1 MPTKDGRQTV
11 FLLLTGSLCS
21 LIFLVWFDLSYS
33 QSKGNPSA
41 GKVTYEKFCANC
53 HGKQGEGLG
62 PMPSFRDAR
71 YMSSRTDQDFFQK
84 ITNGGQ
90 GTGMPPF
97 ASKLPDQDRWNVI
110 AYIRTFIPAP

>member
-1 MPTKDGRQTV
+1 MPMKDGRQMV
-11 FLLLTGSLCS
+11 FLLLIGLLGL
-21 LIFLVWFDLSYS
+21 LIFTTWFDGSYS
-33 QSKGNPSA
+33 QAQGNPSA
-41 GKVTYEKFCANC
+41 GKITYEKLCANC

-62 PMPSFRDAR
+62 IMPSFRDAK

-97 ASKLPDQDRWNVI
+97 ASKLPEQDRWNVI
-110 AYIRTFIPAP
+110 AYIRTFASAP